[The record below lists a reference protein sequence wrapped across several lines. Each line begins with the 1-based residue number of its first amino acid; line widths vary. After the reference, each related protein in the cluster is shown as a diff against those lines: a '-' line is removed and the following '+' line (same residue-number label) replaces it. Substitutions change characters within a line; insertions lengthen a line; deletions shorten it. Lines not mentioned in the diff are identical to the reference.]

1 VPTATETLIST
12 SSALS
17 LLEDY
22 DDATQV
28 LANHDDDVQTPLP
41 KIDYHIDKYH
51 ESSGD
56 EDSEDVLSDDCEINK
71 FWIKNLLEKRK
82 KRKEIDLQEQRE
94 SRDKELKHKQQ
105 ERLQK
110 ARLLSGY
117 YSLQLQ
123 VMENSESIPRS
134 KHSICHLN
142 SEELTEEKQEK
153 EQIIFDERNSNK
165 KRRRS
170 YSHRRERRQR
180 ADNATASSQQK
191 HNEVYQQIQKT
202 LSVALM
208 IGEYLILFSD
218 DLLIISKMIFD

>member
-1 VPTATETLIST
+1 
-12 SSALS
+12 
-17 LLEDY
+17 
-22 DDATQV
+22 V
-28 LANHDDDVQTPLP
+28 LAIANSESFHGHRTSQDN
-41 KIDYHIDKYH
+41 YHIDKYH
-51 ESSGD
+51 ESSSD
-56 EDSEDVLSDDCEINK
+56 DDSEDILSDDCEINK

-123 VMENSESIPRS
+123 VMEDSESILRS

-170 YSHRRERRQR
+170 YSHHRERRQR
-180 ADNATASSQQK
+180 ADNAAASSQQK

-218 DLLIISKMIFD
+218 GLLIIPKMIFD